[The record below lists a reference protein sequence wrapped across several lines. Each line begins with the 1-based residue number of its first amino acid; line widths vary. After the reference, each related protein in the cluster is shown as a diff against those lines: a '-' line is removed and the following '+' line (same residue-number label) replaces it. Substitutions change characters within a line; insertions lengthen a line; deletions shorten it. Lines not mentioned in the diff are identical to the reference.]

1 MPTPKPESLIE
12 RKPSPP
18 PPRDELSTP
27 ELDRLR
33 ARRER
38 VYAAGS
44 VTMASGEA
52 FEIFP
57 AGIREWPG
65 LWLRDAIVREGAQRT
80 IETGFG
86 LGLSALFM
94 IEGAVEA
101 AHLAGRPMH
110 ARHTAIDP
118 GQRDEFDSA
127 GLINLESAGVS
138 ARLELIED
146 DSLLAL
152 PRLID
157 AGRRFDLAFIDGQ
170 HNFDS
175 TLIDAVYLLRLLRP
189 GGLLVIDDQWLAPVR
204 AATDFVVTNLGATV
218 ERPDVAS
225 AAKRFA
231 VLRAPERPV
240 ERAWDHF
247 VPFWAGRGE
256 APPSPSA
263 G

>member
-1 MPTPKPESLIE
+1 MPTPTSNSAIESKPT
-12 RKPSPP
+12 PP
-18 PPRDELSTP
+18 PARDALTTP

-38 VYAAGS
+38 VYAEGS
-44 VTMASGEA
+44 VRMASGEA

-94 IEGAVEA
+94 IEGAIEA
-101 AHLAGRPMH
+101 AHRAGRPAH

-127 GLINLESAGVS
+127 GLLNIESAGAS
-138 ARLELIED
+138 GRLELIEE

-170 HNFDS
+170 HNFDA

-204 AATDFVVTNLGATV
+204 SATDFVVRNLGVSV
-218 ERPDVAS
+218 ERPDVPS

-240 ERAWDHF
+240 ERSWDHF
-247 VPFWAGRGE
+247 VPFWTGEGEGTPTAG
-256 APPSPSA
+256 
-263 G
+263 

>member
-1 MPTPKPESLIE
+1 MGMPTTTSQGAIEPKPT
-12 RKPSPP
+12 PP
-18 PPRDELSTP
+18 PARDSLRTA

-33 ARRER
+33 ARRAR
-38 VYAAGS
+38 VYEAGS
-44 VTMASGEA
+44 APMASGEA

-80 IETGFG
+80 VETGFG

-94 IEGAVEA
+94 IEGVIES
-101 AHLAGRPMH
+101 AHVGGSPQR

-118 GQRDEFDSA
+118 GQRSEFDGA
-127 GLINLESAGVS
+127 GLLNIESAGVS
-138 ARLELIED
+138 GRLELIED

-170 HNFDS
+170 HNFDA
-175 TLIDAVYLLRLLRP
+175 TLMDAVYLLRLVRP
-189 GGLLVIDDQWLAPVR
+189 GGLIVIDDQWLAPVR
-204 AATDFVVTNLGATV
+204 SATDFVVKNLGVSV
-218 ERPDVAS
+218 ETPDVTS

-231 VLRAPERPV
+231 VLRTPERAV
-240 ERAWDHF
+240 ARSWDHF
-247 VPFWAGRGE
+247 VAFWGG
-256 APPSPSA
+256 SSSD